1 MSTNNTTTKNN
12 EWREREVGA
21 LWMKQGATQDFM
33 SGHCSVNDEKVEL
46 VVFKNKNKTSDR
58 APDYILYKSRRL
70 DENTPEVPA
79 STPSASEGV
88 ADEVPDLLVWSV
100 VLLEAI
106 SQRL

>member
-33 SGHCSVNDEKVEL
+33 SGHCSVNDEKIEL

-58 APDYILYKSRRL
+58 APDYILYKNRRL
-70 DENTPEVPA
+70 DENTPQKQ
-79 STPSASEGV
+79 STEGTSQEAV
-88 ADEVPDLLVWSV
+88 DKVTDLMV
-100 VLLEAI
+100 
-106 SQRL
+106 

>member
-33 SGHCSVNDEKVEL
+33 SGHCSVNDEKIEL

-58 APDYILYKSRRL
+58 APDYILYKNRRL
-70 DENTPEVPA
+70 DENTPQKQ
-79 STPSASEGV
+79 STEGTSQEAV
-88 ADEVPDLLVWSV
+88 DEVPDLLV
-100 VLLEAI
+100 
-106 SQRL
+106 